1 MILSTVLHHQQH
13 NQQPI
18 MMPLFVYG
26 TLMAPE
32 VLELLLGG
40 ERLNR
45 NRHSNE
51 NEPSVGISRKAAFM
65 LSSPSFSSLHPSS
78 YYQRFKVKNQVYP
91 ALTHTTTTTTTN
103 NKKFSDS
110 DNDNVVVNGILLDGL
125 SLDDV
130 KVLDYFEWTDY
141 VKEPV
146 KVWVKKKS
154 CSTTTNNNNNMV
166 MEEESSL
173 FLPDSS
179 IQFSLSPDYSFHN
192 EELLLQKSKMEFQE
206 FYRTRLTNN
215 NNKATEAK
223 DENDNN
229 NETIVDEEGDEW
241 TCEDALAYIWDHPK
255 EMELNEEE
263 IWSYDQFR
271 KEHLDE
277 YLESTVKPCRQEYLD
292 YINNK

>member
-1 MILSTVLHHQQH
+1 
-13 NQQPI
+13 
-18 MMPLFVYG
+18 MPLFVYG

-32 VLELLLGG
+32 VLEVLLGG

-45 NRHSNE
+45 NNRHSSNSDGDV
-51 NEPSVGISRKAAFM
+51 PSVGISRKAAFM
-65 LSSPSFSSLHPSS
+65 LSSPSSPSSSLHPSS

-91 ALTHTTTTTTTN
+91 ALTHTTTPTTTTN
-103 NKKFSDS
+103 NKKFSDY

-146 KVWVKKKS
+146 KVWVKKNS
-154 CSTTTNNNNNMV
+154 CSTTTNNNNNN

-179 IQFSLSPDYSFHN
+179 IQSSLSPDYSFHN
-192 EELLLQKSKMEFQE
+192 EELLLQKSMMDFQE
-206 FYRTRLTNN
+206 FYRTRLTKSNTNN

-223 DENDNN
+223 DENKNN
-229 NETIVDEEGDEW
+229 NKMIVDEEEDEW

-263 IWSYDQFR
+263 LWSYDQFR

-292 YINNK
+292 HIDNK